1 MQGGFHT
8 SLRLLLAEIVVFV
21 FYESDPILA
30 HFLLLKTKQARAGM
44 PVSIRGIK
52 KTALPNLNRLRE
64 SGPLRRLVS
73 RVTAWFSAGAT

>member
-1 MQGGFHT
+1 M
-8 SLRLLLAEIVVFV
+8 EIVLIVIHG
-21 FYESDPILA
+21 SHPILA
-30 HFLLLKTKQARAGM
+30 HFLLLKTKRARAGM